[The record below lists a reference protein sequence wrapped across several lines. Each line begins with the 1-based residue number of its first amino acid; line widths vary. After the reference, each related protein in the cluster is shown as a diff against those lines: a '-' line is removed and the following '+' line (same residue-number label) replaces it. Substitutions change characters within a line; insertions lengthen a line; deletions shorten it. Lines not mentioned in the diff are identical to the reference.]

1 MPNITVPGCVL
12 RATSDGHGHV
22 HGLALASG
30 LTLDEAL
37 AGLAA
42 SAHARAEELAAGYR
56 GNEHQGRPDA
66 EWRFEV
72 ADVRIVAG
80 RPDSGRESW
89 VAYGTL
95 CSVGAHPWAASYWQ
109 QTGQA

>member
-1 MPNITVPGCVL
+1 MPNITIPECVL
-12 RATSDGHGHV
+12 RTTSDGHGHV
-22 HGLALASG
+22 HGLTLASG
-30 LTLDEAL
+30 PTLEKAL

-42 SAHARAEELAAGYR
+42 RAHAQAEELADGFRGAGHR
-56 GNEHQGRPDA
+56 GRPDA

-80 RPDSGRESW
+80 PPGSGQEAW

-95 CSVGAHPWAASYWQ
+95 CSFGAHPWAASYWQ
-109 QTGQA
+109 QPGQT

>member
-1 MPNITVPGCVL
+1 MPNITVPECVL
-12 RATSDGHGHV
+12 RTTSDGHGHV
-22 HGLALASG
+22 QGLALASG
-30 LTLDEAL
+30 RTLEEAL

-42 SAHARAEELAAGYR
+42 RANAQAEELAAGYR
-56 GNEHQGRPDA
+56 GKEHEGRPDA

-80 RPDSGRESW
+80 PPGSGRETW

-109 QTGQA
+109 QPGHT

>member
-1 MPNITVPGCVL
+1 MPDITIPECTL
-12 RATSDGHGHV
+12 RTTSDGTGHA

-37 AGLAA
+37 TGLTAK
-42 SAHARAEELAAGYR
+42 AHAQAEELAAEYR
-56 GNEHQGRPDA
+56 GDEHKDRPDA

-72 ADVRIVAG
+72 VDVRIVAG
-80 RPDSGRESW
+80 LPDSGPESW

-95 CSVGAHPWAASYWQ
+95 RSVGAHPWAASYWQ
-109 QTGQA
+109 ETGQA